1 MYVDE
6 ALYKLDKFLNESY
19 SAGYI
24 QVRIIHG
31 KGTGALRQA
40 VRDALRRHPLV
51 KSYRPGQYG
60 EGEAGVTVVQLSER

>member
-1 MYVDE
+1 MYADE
-6 ALYKLDKFLNESY
+6 ALYKLDKFLTESY
-19 SAGYI
+19 TAGYI

-40 VRDALRRHPLV
+40 VRNALHRHPLV
-51 KSYRPGQYG
+51 KSYRAGQYG